1 MRTLFTKGPYAPSV
15 VHQVTCVLRNSN
27 WKFDNSKTSALPPT
41 SSCGRILPKMAFE
54 HKRSG
59 YYLAGNLQMSI
70 ALTLLSG
77 LLAADV
83 ELCSQRHLE
92 NCSDS
97 LYVLTRKNHEFVVPE
112 TESALI
118 AHCEKQTAAE
128 ECLRE
133 RVDICDTGIT
143 KGMSRALFDD
153 NHDEFS
159 RRCDPTSKEY
169 TDFLSIAPC
178 INTISGELYGCM
190 VGMLTNLSNAIHVK
204 TFRKKV
210 DHGCCAYKRF
220 EKCVLDI
227 AVDRCGSETQAFF
240 DDYLKQTVRE
250 TVTLLCSADYE
261 LCTTLKPVELPK
273 KLNIEY
279 DEPQSIFSV
288 IHYILGVIQAKE

>member
-1 MRTLFTKGPYAPSV
+1 MRTRFTKGPYAPSV

-159 RRCDPTSKEY
+159 RRCDPTSK
-169 TDFLSIAPC
+169 
-178 INTISGELYGCM
+178 
-190 VGMLTNLSNAIHVK
+190 
-204 TFRKKV
+204 V